1 MVTRPLTAEPLP
13 RQDPRPD
20 PRRLTGRLRSTRLTV
35 LRVESE
41 VERSDWLRAS
51 VMPLLQRRANDSPI
65 ACGGLIAKVL
75 PFPERRCGLL
85 PSAEATPPFEVAVL
99 IDRWDG
105 APLQALQV
113 TLSQL
118 LCIQPQAVAAAGDTL
133 GARLAALAKRLGARF
148 LLLFDRFE
156 ELLAAANSNSEC
168 GRFLDELAEGMR
180 TPHASVH
187 VLLCATDRAAEP
199 LAAYLHGCPTADAEP
214 LRLADLLT
222 VADLLDPTSH
232 SPRPPVYLVPPAG
245 APARGSVAG
254 ASMFDSDWLASVD
267 DLLARVA
274 DEARKGESVP
284 SAAPETAPA
293 NPVEP
298 TPTAA
303 PTSAAWAAPFALMPP
318 ATPQP
323 APAREPQQPLVPP
336 DPPRSDATRGPIQAA
351 VAAALAALMV
361 GAGLWWGWPRSDN
374 GPAARPDAV
383 ATAQPP
389 PRTAVETPRS
399 NPMTAPATMS
409 PTPAAKL
416 TPPPAAAPSALLD
429 LAVDADEGG
438 LSRLADDLA
447 RIAPF
452 GLRVTRSSG
461 WADSVAAPRL
471 ALLRY
476 DALENLHR
484 QRPNAALR
492 LVAPLL
498 VEELHFIVRA
508 DSPLQHVH
516 DIEGATINTGPAS
529 GSRALTVQ
537 TVYQRLFNRSLPA
550 SQTSVAD
557 RDEALHQL
565 LDTRSV
571 DVIVVAEAQPSD
583 WLATL
588 PAERA
593 AAIKLLPLEPAHPAS
608 RRALRAYLPATLR
621 AGSALP
627 SSPSIASLGVM
638 SFLVVSGPPNT
649 ATAGRSTAKLKRGNP
664 PSAVAP
670 TDAQLSQLS
679 RSLCRSLL
687 PLQRDGHPKWRDWRP
702 GLQLPAAWP
711 YIDPEPMSPVGA
723 PDCPS

>member
-1 MVTRPLTAEPLP
+1 MLTRPLTVDPLP

-41 VERSDWLRAS
+41 MERSDWLRAS
-51 VMPLLQRRANDSPI
+51 VMPLLQRRSNDSPI
-65 ACGGLIAKVL
+65 ACSLVGTVL
-75 PFPERRCGLL
+75 PFPDRRRGLL
-85 PSAEATPPFEVAVL
+85 PPVQAVVEFEVAAL
-99 IDRWDG
+99 IDRWG
-105 APLQALQV
+105 GSPLRDLHAVLG
-113 TLSQL
+113 QL
-118 LCIQPQAVAAAGDTL
+118 LCIAPHWVATAGDTL
-133 GARLAALAKRLGARF
+133 NGSLSVLSKRLNARF
-148 LLLFDRFE
+148 LLIFDRFE
-156 ELLAAANSNSEC
+156 EVLAAANSNPEC
-168 GRFLDELAEGMR
+168 GRFLDELAEVMR

-199 LAAYLHGCPTADAEP
+199 LTAYLHGCPTADAEP

-222 VADLLDPTSH
+222 KADPLDPTSH

-245 APARGSVAG
+245 APAKGSVAG

-274 DEARKGESVP
+274 HEARKGKSVP
-284 SAAPETAPA
+284 SAASETAPA
-293 NPVEP
+293 SPVEP

-303 PTSAAWAAPFALMPP
+303 PTSAAWTAPFAQVPP
-318 ATPQP
+318 ATRQP
-323 APAREPQQPLVPP
+323 APARAPQQPLVLP
-336 DPPRSDATRGPIQAA
+336 DPPRSDAAPGSIQAA
-351 VAAALAALMV
+351 VAAALAALMA
-361 GAGLWWGWPRSDN
+361 GAGLWWGGPGSDS
-374 GPAARPDAV
+374 GPAARPDSV

-389 PRTAVETPRS
+389 PRATVDTIRS

-409 PTPAAKL
+409 PTPATKL

-447 RIAPF
+447 RVAPF

-516 DIEGATINTGPAS
+516 DIEGETINTGPSS

-550 SQTSVAD
+550 SQTSVSD

-571 DVIVVAEAQPSD
+571 DVIVVAEAQPSS

-588 PAERA
+588 PPERA

-621 AGSALP
+621 AGSTLP
-627 SSPSIASLGVM
+627 SSPTIASLGVM

-649 ATAGRSTAKLKRGNP
+649 AKVGRSTAKVKRGNP
-664 PSAVAP
+664 PAAGAP

-711 YIDPEPMSPVGA
+711 YIDSEPMSHA
-723 PDCPS
+723 DAQDCLS